1 MQELDNI
8 ENAVQNNEPSIDDAE
23 VVQGAQLTHFTMSE
37 IHNGPLPHPDILAG
51 YEEVLQGSAERILQM
66 AEAEQKTRLEVT
78 SKMQQTDSRD
88 SLLGIIGAIIISLA
102 AIAGGMYVVIK
113 TGSTAGAI
121 GGTTLSVSGIGSIIW
136 NFVQGTKTSWKNNNG
151 NG

>member
-88 SLLGIIGAIIISLA
+88 SLLGIIGAMIISLA
-102 AIAGGMYVVIK
+102 LLLEACM
-113 TGSTAGAI
+113 
-121 GGTTLSVSGIGSIIW
+121 LW
-136 NFVQGTKTSWKNNNG
+136 
-151 NG
+151 